1 MTMRLA
7 VVLFLALAGLSACG
21 IDGDPLTPPAVAS

>member
-7 VVLFLALAGLSACG
+7 VVLFLVLAGLSACG
-21 IDGDPLTPPAVAS
+21 IDGDPLTPPAASN